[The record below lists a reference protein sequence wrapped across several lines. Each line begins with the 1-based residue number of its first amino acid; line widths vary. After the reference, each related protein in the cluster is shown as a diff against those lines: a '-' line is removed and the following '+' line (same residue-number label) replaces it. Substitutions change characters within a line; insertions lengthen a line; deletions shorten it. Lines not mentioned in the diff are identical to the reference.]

1 MWDCFGHT
9 AIWVNMSVWRTS
21 AGCSLCLS
29 KYCKSI
35 QLYCINEVVWWT
47 GFEYNLDSITS
58 LKDYVLEYIAKER
71 RRIADVCFDKYK
83 NRISDFLME
92 NRWSDYVDWLWI
104 NQDQDLRD
112 LTFCVQSHFFIW
124 LEKDK
129 CKKWACKYAEDVR
142 ILIFVLLHLRGW
154 KLGCKIVLGC
164 DKWGEADGWIS
175 L

>member
-1 MWDCFGHT
+1 MIIQLEPRASTPLEQELGCKMWDCFGHT

-92 NRWSDYVDWLWI
+92 SRWSDYVDWLWI

-112 LTFCVQSHFFIW
+112 LTFCVQSHFFSSDSG
-124 LEKDK
+124 KMSAK
-129 CKKWACKYAEDVR
+129 SGRANM
-142 ILIFVLLHLRGW
+142 LRMW
-154 KLGCKIVLGC
+154 
-164 DKWGEADGWIS
+164 EY
-175 L
+175 